1 MKKETGGMRFVIA
14 VLPVAAI
21 LAVAG
26 CGSVAPTTAASSSTP
41 TAASSPTPTAAS
53 SPTPVARSA
62 ADVNAAQAS
71 ALGLFVKIPLNS
83 SDPSAG
89 YVWTSGPASAA
100 HMSAA
105 VRARLA
111 ALGEQGYFRDGGG
124 CGEDYITAT
133 QNGLLTAPTVSS
145 AIAGATGS
153 VAVTIQR
160 GSKAPQ
166 LTAMMTDETGAWLA
180 SDLQSGTGPSA
191 SIFSAKPNC

>member
-1 MKKETGGMRFVIA
+1 MTKEAGWTSRFLFA
-14 VLPVAAI
+14 VLPVAAA

-26 CGSVAPTTAASSSTP
+26 CGSVAPTTAASN
-41 TAASSPTPTAAS
+41 
-53 SPTPVARSA
+53 PTPVTRSA

-71 ALGLFVKIPLNS
+71 ALGLFVKFPMNA

-89 YVWTSGPASAA
+89 YVWGGGPVSAA

-105 VRARLA
+105 VTARLA
-111 ALGEQGYFRDGGG
+111 ALGAQGYFSDAPGG
-124 CGEDYITAT
+124 CGENYITAT
-133 QNGLLTAPTVSS
+133 QNGLFTAPTVSS
-145 AIAGATGS
+145 AIAGTTGS
-153 VAVTIQR
+153 IAVTIQR

-166 LTAMMTDETGAWLA
+166 LTAVMTDETGAWLA